1 MKTKDLVV
9 GTKYA
14 VKDCGTNCATY
25 LSAGWSEHGSI
36 HNHFYRQDGGS
47 LLLVE
52 FEPGLFGSKKKT
64 QRYVRPQA
72 IIDLWEPYEAART
85 AKRVEAEAAYAHQK
99 MTDQQHEARLRNAKA
114 TLQLYGVECH
124 IVRDTWGTL
133 CITFTPAQ
141 AERLLQ
147 HLFEIEKRNEACLEE
162 LRVLRSR

>member
-72 IIDLWEPYEAART
+72 ILGLWEPYEAART
-85 AKRVEAEAAYAHQK
+85 AKRAEAEAAYAHQK
-99 MTDQQHEARLRNAKA
+99 MTDQQNEARLRNAA
-114 TLQLYGVECH
+114 SMLVLHGVECS
-124 IVRDTWGTL
+124 IELDRYGKQCVTL
-133 CITFTPAQ
+133 TTEQ
-141 AERLLQ
+141 AENLVEV
-147 HLFEIEKRNEACLEE
+147 LFAPPAEPPCDDKP
-162 LRVLRSR
+162 